1 MSRIQI
7 WRPRAEVTAVKSFM
21 VALSLAVSQG
31 GIAATV
37 SAEPRMADSVP
48 SGSTDV
54 EPDPVAAAMDV
65 DGVAD
70 EPWLAQAKVV
80 REFVDDM
87 MAKIVA
93 KYPDGERQRTAEP
106 RVPSRVFR
114 RTESGRIG
122 PSVIDFKNSA
132 RRAVRTGEP
141 MTRAPKSPPFCH
153 FFHLFKMGLSR
164 CAWTPT
170 SSLRAS
176 LASESDLSPIPTHFR
191 RFWQA

>member
-1 MSRIQI
+1 
-7 WRPRAEVTAVKSFM
+7 M

-80 REFVDDM
+80 RELMAGM
-87 MAKIVA
+87 MAKVVA
-93 KYPDGERQRTAEP
+93 EYSDGERQRTAEP
-106 RVPSRVFR
+106 CVPRFPPTPAACCHAQTDDR
-114 RTESGRIG
+114 C
-122 PSVIDFKNSA
+122 
-132 RRAVRTGEP
+132 
-141 MTRAPKSPPFCH
+141 SPHDP
-153 FFHLFKMGLSR
+153 
-164 CAWTPT
+164 
-170 SSLRAS
+170 
-176 LASESDLSPIPTHFR
+176 
-191 RFWQA
+191 